1 MNLACLIVWLWLE
14 GNVSLLVR
22 YFYLSISPDDDANTY
37 VASAFT
43 SLSIVMISVYILSK
57 TLHRKRKGL
66 SDARVA
72 SFTKKEYDFA
82 VHFL

>member
-1 MNLACLIVWLWLE
+1 
-14 GNVSLLVR
+14 
-22 YFYLSISPDDDANTY
+22 
-37 VASAFT
+37 
-43 SLSIVMISVYILSK
+43 MISVYILSK

-82 VHFL
+82 VHFLQIFINLLMSISDEWLISVS